1 MIVYVQSSIEEIHM
15 NSATTAPFS
24 AIEISSLS
32 KTFKTGQHIHK
43 ALDNVSLTIYAGQ
56 MVGLIGASG
65 SGKSTMLR
73 NIAGL
78 TAGDCIT
85 NSVTVLGTRVQA
97 NGVVD
102 RNIRATRARVGFIF
116 QQFNIVGHL
125 PVLYNVL
132 AGSLGRI
139 PSWRGTTGWF
149 TPAERVQAL
158 EALARVG
165 MENFAH
171 QRASTLSG
179 GQQQRVAIAR
189 ALMQGAE
196 IILADEPIASLDPVS
211 ARNVMEILIRIN
223 LEDRKTIIVSL
234 HQVDYAFRHC
244 ERIVALKHGEI
255 VYDGLST
262 DVTVEMLRDI
272 YGDKFIETCV
282 EENPFANTRDFRM
295 PVYTSRSGALV
306 RASAATN

>member
-1 MIVYVQSSIEEIHM
+1 M

-32 KTFKTGQHIHK
+32 KTFKTGQQRHK
-43 ALDNVSLTIYAGQ
+43 ALDNVSLKIFSGQ

-73 NIAGL
+73 HLAGL
-78 TAGDCIT
+78 TAGDCT
-85 NSVTVLGTRVQA
+85 VNSVMVLGKKVQC

-102 RNIRATRARVGFIF
+102 RDIRAIRARVGFIF
-116 QQFNIVGHL
+116 QQYNIVSHL
-125 PVLYNVL
+125 PVLANVL

-139 PSWRGTTGWF
+139 PSWRGTAGWF
-149 TPAERVQAL
+149 TDAERVQAL

-165 MENFAH
+165 MGKFAL

-196 IILADEPIASLDPVS
+196 LILADEPIASLDPVS
-211 ARNVMEILIRIN
+211 ARNVMEILARIN
-223 LEDRKTIIVSL
+223 LEDRRTVVVSL
-234 HQVDYAFRHC
+234 HQVDYALRYC
-244 ERIVALKHGEI
+244 ERIIALKHGEI
-255 VYDGLST
+255 VYDGSSA
-262 DVTVEMLRDI
+262 DVSVDMLHDI

-282 EENPFANTRDFRM
+282 EEDSLMSHRDIRIPLKGNGRGLPA
-295 PVYTSRSGALV
+295 PVGALV
-306 RASAATN
+306 S

>member
-1 MIVYVQSSIEEIHM
+1 M
-15 NSATTAPFS
+15 NSSTATPCS
-24 AIEISSLS
+24 AIEICSLS
-32 KTFKTGQHIHK
+32 KTFKTGRQAHK
-43 ALDNVSLTIYAGQ
+43 ALHKVSLNIYSGQ

-73 NIAGL
+73 HIAGL
-78 TAGDCIT
+78 TAGDCVP
-85 NSVTVLGTRVQA
+85 NSISVLGRSVQVD
-97 NGVVD
+97 GVVD
-102 RNIRATRARVGFIF
+102 RDIRATRARVGFIF
-116 QQFNIVGHL
+116 QQFNIVNHL
-125 PVLYNVL
+125 TVLSNVL

-139 PSWRGTTGWF
+139 PSWRGTAGWF
-149 TPAERVQAL
+149 TNAERIQAQ

-165 MENFAH
+165 METCAM

-211 ARNVMEILIRIN
+211 ARNVMEILSRIN
-223 LEDRKTIIVSL
+223 LEDRTTVVVSL
-234 HQVDYAFRHC
+234 HQVDYALRYC

-255 VYDGLST
+255 VYDGLCAA
-262 DVTVEMLRDI
+262 VTVEMLHDI

-282 EENPFANTRDFRM
+282 EEDPLAPARNMRIPARTGGNG
-295 PVYTSRSGALV
+295 VLA
-306 RASAATN
+306 RAGAATY